1 MNKNGLFVGL
11 VTLDFAY
18 LVTNYPS
25 QNQKIVATDSTTV
38 AGGPATNA
46 AVIFSYLGNQSML
59 LGVLGCHPITQLI
72 KADLGNYKVSITDL
86 DPTRLDS
93 PPVSSIII
101 TQNSGDR
108 AVISI
113 NATKSQANQPIT
125 PDILAGIDI
134 ILIDGHQML
143 ISQEIAQ
150 IAKLN
155 SIPIVVD
162 CGSWKPGFEKILPW
176 VDYAICSDNF
186 YPPDCHN
193 TQEVFAYLSAMKIP
207 HIAIT
212 CGEKP
217 IQYLSGGKSGIIEVP
232 QIHPVDTL
240 GAGDIFHGSF
250 CHYILLTNF
259 IEALAA
265 AAKVASHSCQFFGT
279 RRWMENGHLTN
290 IRIQQIAD

>member
-1 MNKNGLFVGL
+1 MLNNGLFVGL
-11 VTLDFAY
+11 ITLDFVY
-18 LVTNYPS
+18 LVTDYPS
-25 QNQKIVATDSTTV
+25 QNQKIVATDSITA

-46 AVIFSYLGNQSML
+46 AVTFSYLGNQSML

-72 KADLGNYKVSITDL
+72 KADLAECKVSITDL

-113 NATKSQANQPIT
+113 NATKSQANQTIN
-125 PDILAGIDI
+125 PDILADVDI

-155 SIPIVVD
+155 HIPMVID
-162 CGSWKPGFEKILPW
+162 AGSWKPGFEKILPL
-176 VDYAICSDNF
+176 VDYVICSEHF

-193 TQEVFAYLSAMKIP
+193 SQEVFAYLSAMEIP

-217 IQYLSGGKSGIIEVP
+217 IQYLSDGINGRIEVP
-232 QIHPVDTL
+232 QINPVDTL
-240 GAGDIFHGSF
+240 GAGDIFHGAF
-250 CHYILLTNF
+250 CHYILQANF

-265 AAKVASHSCQFFGT
+265 AAKVASYSCQFFGT
-279 RRWMENGHLTN
+279 RCWREIDILPKLGYK
-290 IRIQQIAD
+290 